1 MSRPIRP
8 VCLERVFQ
16 CPSKYIQGPTA
27 IQNAAKY
34 LSPFGKNVL
43 VLSDAIVYK
52 IGVFSFYHDCARR
65 CSYFCLVLY
74 SWRFRRRIPEGGK
87 VECYSR

>member
-1 MSRPIRP
+1 MESFFSSSPTYIFYLSKPTNQPNPTMSRPIRP

-34 LSPFGKNVL
+34 LAPFGKNVM
-43 VLSDAIVYK
+43 VLSDNIVYK
-52 IGVFSFYHDCARR
+52 IGTSTV
-65 CSYFCLVLY
+65 LVL
-74 SWRFRRRIPEGGK
+74 K
-87 VECYSR
+87 